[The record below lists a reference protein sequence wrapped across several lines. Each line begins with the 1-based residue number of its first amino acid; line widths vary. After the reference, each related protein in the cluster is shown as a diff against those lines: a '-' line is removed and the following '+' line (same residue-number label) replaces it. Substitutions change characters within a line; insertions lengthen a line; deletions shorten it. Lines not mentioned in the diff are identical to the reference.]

1 MGTKS
6 QSIAV
11 SSVPSNWEIVA
22 TWVGTM
28 TLTLGPGFRTKTD
41 PMGERRADDSARG
54 GCGVEPGALDSLDG
68 WADLL

>member
-1 MGTKS
+1 
-6 QSIAV
+6 
-11 SSVPSNWEIVA
+11 
-22 TWVGTM
+22 M

-41 PMGERRADDSARG
+41 PMGGRRADDSARG